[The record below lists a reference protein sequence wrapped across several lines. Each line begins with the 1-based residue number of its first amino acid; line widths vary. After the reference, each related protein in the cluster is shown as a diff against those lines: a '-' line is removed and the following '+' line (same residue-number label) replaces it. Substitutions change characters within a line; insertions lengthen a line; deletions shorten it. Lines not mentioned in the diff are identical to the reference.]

1 VYVIILYIREP
12 RKPAAVDSDLG
23 GPGVDQLPA
32 PLQPQQLGTA
42 AAASPQQLVAAT
54 SSSHQQLGGKFLY
67 VTARKILRKR

>member
-1 VYVIILYIREP
+1 VIILYIREP

-42 AAASPQQLVAAT
+42 AAASPQQPVAAA
-54 SSSHQQLGGKFLY
+54 SSSSQQQLGGKFLY